1 MSNSKVLANLVD
13 IFYQIHSK
21 VLKHIANKK
30 ARTIFTELY
39 VSSSSLRL
47 IIRSMLGNIITADS
61 KF

>member
-47 IIRSMLGNIITADS
+47 IIRSMQGNIITADS